1 MLRRIVAGG
10 AVLVGIGRKVKLV
23 PLPVAGAGMIFRGE
37 GAGFM
42 SWVGDAIDDISFS
55 FNLESKKLKE
65 RKKESKKASKQARKG
80 CGLEERGVGLFYST
94 EV

>member
-1 MLRRIVAGG
+1 VSVLRRIVAGG

-65 RKKESKKASKQARKG
+65 SKQASKKGVWVGGEG
-80 CGLEERGVGLFYST
+80 CGSVL
-94 EV
+94 

>member
-1 MLRRIVAGG
+1 VSVLRRIVAGG

-65 RKKESKKASKQARKG
+65 SKQASKKG
-80 CGLEERGVGLFYST
+80 VWVGGERCGSVL
-94 EV
+94 

>member
-1 MLRRIVAGG
+1 VSVLRRIVAGG
-10 AVLVGIGRKVKLV
+10 AVLVGIGRKAKLV

-42 SWVGDAIDDISFS
+42 RWVGDAIDDISFS

-65 RKKESKKASKQARKG
+65 RKQ
-80 CGLEERGVGLFYST
+80 ERGVGWRREAWVCFKY
-94 EV
+94 

>member
-42 SWVGDAIDDISFS
+42 SRVGDAIDDISFS

-65 RKKESKKASKQARKG
+65 RKKASKQ
-80 CGLEERGVGLFYST
+80 ERGVGWRR
-94 EV
+94 EVWVSFIVLRCER

>member
-1 MLRRIVAGG
+1 
-10 AVLVGIGRKVKLV
+10 
-23 PLPVAGAGMIFRGE
+23 MIFRGE

-42 SWVGDAIDDISFS
+42 RWVGDAIDDISFS

-65 RKKESKKASKQARKG
+65 SKQARKG
-80 CGLEERGVGLFYST
+80 CGLEERGVGLFNST